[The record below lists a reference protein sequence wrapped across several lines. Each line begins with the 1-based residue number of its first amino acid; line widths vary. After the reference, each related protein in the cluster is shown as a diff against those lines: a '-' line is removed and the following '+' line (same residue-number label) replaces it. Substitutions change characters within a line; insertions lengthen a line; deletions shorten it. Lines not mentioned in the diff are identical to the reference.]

1 MARME
6 LAVEITREVPDRMLE
21 VPMDLV
27 EALDRVEVLDQTLEP
42 AVVALDLEPE
52 VEVMDMVKVVDTVM
66 ETRERVMVMDLTKV
80 KGLGELDLRLVNPL
94 EAVVDWH
101 ARAVP
106 VPNKAMDKEL
116 EEPRFHRALDQD
128 PIKDKMLAVMEI
140 LKLELHLE
148 VDQDQDRIM
157 DMTVRE
163 VLNQELVEPRYHR
176 VPDRDRT
183 KDKMLAVRVVT
194 NLELARDLDLTK
206 DRVLEVAQARELDR
220 DKQEDV
226 RLVRAHTLERVE
238 AKFLQVPARELIMD
252 RMLEALGLTDRMVE
266 AKGRKAL
273 QMEAIEDKGKVVQL
287 VELRFQAVTPNSTKV
302 PVRMDKTIREAMPEL
317 VDLTEPAV
325 ELEFL
330 EVKILP
336 QVLPP
341 KRLDVV
347 TVTRMV
353 LDSASRVIATVNP
366 STVSSPGWWQF

>member
-1 MARME
+1 MARMV
-6 LAVEITREVPDRMLE
+6 LAVEVTREVPDRMLE

-27 EALDRVEVLDQTLEP
+27 VTLDRVEALDQALEP

-52 VEVMDMVKVVDTVM
+52 VEVTDMVKVVDMVV
-66 ETRERVMVMDLTKV
+66 ETREQVMDLTKV
-80 KGLGELDLRLVNPL
+80 KGLGALDLRQVHPL
-94 EAVVDWH
+94 EAVVEWH

-106 VPNKAMDKEL
+106 VPNKVL
-116 EEPRFHRALDQD
+116 EEPRFHQALDQD
-128 PIKDKMLAVMEI
+128 PIMDRMLAVMEI

-163 VLNQELVEPRYHR
+163 VLNQELVELRYHL
-176 VPDRDRT
+176 VPERDPI

-206 DRVLEVAQARELDR
+206 DRVLEVAQARELGR

-266 AKGRKAL
+266 AKDRKAL
-273 QMEAIEDKGKVVQL
+273 QVEAIKDKGKVVQL
-287 VELRFQAVTPNSTKV
+287 VVLRFQAITPNSTKV

-330 EVKILP
+330 EEPALRDHPDPVSVAREHALVQLVSRLSQILQP
-336 QVLPP
+336 NQ
-341 KRLDVV
+341 
-347 TVTRMV
+347 
-353 LDSASRVIATVNP
+353 
-366 STVSSPGWWQF
+366 

>member
-6 LAVEITREVPDRMLE
+6 LAVEVTREVPDRMLE

-80 KGLGELDLRLVNPL
+80 KGLGELDLRLVHPL
-94 EAVVDWH
+94 EAVVDRH

-106 VPNKAMDKEL
+106 VPNKALDKKL
-116 EEPRFHRALDQD
+116 EEPRIHQALDQD
-128 PIKDKMLAVMEI
+128 PIMDRMLAVMEI
-140 LKLELHLE
+140 LKLELYLE

-157 DMTVRE
+157 DMMVRE
-163 VLNQELVEPRYHR
+163 VLNQELVEPKYHL
-176 VPDRDRT
+176 VPERDPI

-194 NLELARDLDLTK
+194 NLELTRDQDLTK

-226 RLVRAHTLERVE
+226 RLARAHTLERVE

-273 QMEAIEDKGKVVQL
+273 QMEAIKDKGKVVQL
-287 VELRFQAVTPNSTKV
+287 VELRSQEVTPNSTKV

>member
-1 MARME
+1 MARMV
-6 LAVEITREVPDRMLE
+6 LAVEVTREVPDRMLE

-27 EALDRVEVLDQTLEP
+27 VTLDRVEALDQTLEP

-52 VEVMDMVKVVDTVM
+52 VEVTDMVKVVDMVV
-66 ETRERVMVMDLTKV
+66 ETREQVMDLTKV
-80 KGLGELDLRLVNPL
+80 KGLGALDLRQVHPL
-94 EAVVDWH
+94 EAVVEWH
-101 ARAVP
+101 ARVVP
-106 VPNKAMDKEL
+106 VPNKVPDREL
-116 EEPRFHRALDQD
+116 EEPRFHRALDRD
-128 PIKDKMLAVMEI
+128 PIKDKMLADMEI
-140 LKLELHLE
+140 LKLGLHQE
-148 VDQDQDRIM
+148 VDQDRIM
-157 DMTVRE
+157 DMVIRE

-176 VPDRDRT
+176 DPDQDRT

-206 DRVLEVAQARELDR
+206 DRVLEVAQARELGR

-266 AKGRKAL
+266 AKDRKAL
-273 QMEAIEDKGKVVQL
+273 QVEAIKDKGKVVQL
-287 VELRFQAVTPNSTKV
+287 VVLRFQAITPNSTKV

-336 QVLPP
+336 QVLLP

-347 TVTRMV
+347 TVTRTA
-353 LDSASRVIATVNP
+353 LDSASRVIVTVNP